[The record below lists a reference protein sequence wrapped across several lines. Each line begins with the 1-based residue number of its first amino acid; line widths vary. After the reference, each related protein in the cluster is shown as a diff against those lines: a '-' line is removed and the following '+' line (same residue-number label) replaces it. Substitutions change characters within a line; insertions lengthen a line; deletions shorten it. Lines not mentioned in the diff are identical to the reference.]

1 MRKCQVY
8 PVLYVKR
15 KYHLSATSLYR
26 KISCCVP
33 VALTQLEAAF
43 VIRDFLICLYAEVLR
58 VQATLEVQNKELDYL
73 ILTTKVRL
81 RAVGVNVDG
90 LKY

>member
-15 KYHLSATSLYR
+15 KYHLSATLLYR
-26 KISCCVP
+26 KVSGCVP
-33 VALTQLEAAF
+33 VALPQLQTAF
-43 VIRDFLICLYAEVLR
+43 VIRDFLICLYAELLR

-81 RAVGVNVDG
+81 SAVGVNVNG
-90 LKY
+90 LEY